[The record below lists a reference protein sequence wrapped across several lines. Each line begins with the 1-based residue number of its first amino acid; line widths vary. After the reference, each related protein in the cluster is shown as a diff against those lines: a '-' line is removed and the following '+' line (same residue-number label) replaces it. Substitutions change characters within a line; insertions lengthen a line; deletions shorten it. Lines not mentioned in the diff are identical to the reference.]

1 MDVLDG
7 GFMRRIPSTMRGRSL
22 SLLTVLTVAA
32 LSLLATGSGQ
42 SQSSVERKS
51 GGKTSGS
58 GRVVLYAAVGPEL
71 TQYDL
76 DVDGAALVKRAS
88 VTLPANVQEAA
99 QHPSRKYIYV
109 AWSNGGPSNLP
120 PDSPAP
126 SGSQHGL
133 TGFRIDSTSGAL
145 APHGQPAALPSRP
158 IHVTTDIPGT
168 HALVAYN
175 DPSGVTVHQIEPD
188 GTIGSQVKQ
197 AQPLDVGIY
206 GHQVRVDPSNEMVIL
221 ATRGNG
227 PTPNKPEDPGALKLF
242 GYQDGLLTNRVSIA
256 PGGGFNF
263 QVRHVDFHPSRR
275 WVFASL
281 ERQNKLDV
289 FEKLKDGTLAKDPL
303 FSKDTLADPGN
314 VRPGQA
320 LGTIHIHPN
329 GRFVYLANRASGT
342 IDFEGKPV
350 FAGGEN
356 NIAVFAI
363 NQDTG
368 EPTLIQNV
376 DTRGIHGR
384 TFALD
389 PSGRILVAGNMMQ
402 MSVRG
407 KDGVNAVPASLA
419 VFRVRSDGKLEF
431 ARKYDLDVGSRN
443 LFWMG
448 IVALP

>member
-1 MDVLDG
+1 MN
-7 GFMRRIPSTMRGRSL
+7 IPSTIRDWSL
-22 SLLTVLTVAA
+22 SLLKVAA
-32 LSLLATGSGQ
+32 LFLLVTGIVRTQTSIESKSGVKA
-42 SQSSVERKS
+42 SQS
-51 GGKTSGS
+51 GK
-58 GRVVLYAAVGPEL
+58 VVLYAAVGAEL
-71 TQYDL
+71 TQYDV
-76 DVDGAALVKRAS
+76 DVDGAALVKRGS
-88 VTLPANVQEAA
+88 LTLPANVQEAA
-99 QHPSRKYIYV
+99 QHPSKRYLYV

-120 PDSPAP
+120 PDSTAP

-133 TGFRIDSTSGAL
+133 SAFRIDPASGAL
-145 APHGQPAALPSRP
+145 LLHGQPAALPSRP

-168 HALVAYN
+168 HLLAAYN
-175 DPSGVTVHQIEPD
+175 GPSGVTVHRIEPD

-197 AQPLDVGIY
+197 PQPLDVGIY
-206 GHQVRVDPSNEMVIL
+206 GHQVRVEPSNDMVIL
-221 ATRGNG
+221 MTRGNG
-227 PTPNKPEDPGALKLF
+227 PTPTKPEDPGALKLF
-242 GYQDGLLTNRVSIA
+242 SYKDGLLANRSSIA

-263 QVRHVDFHPSRR
+263 QVRHLDFHPSRP
-275 WVFASL
+275 WVFVSL

-289 FEKLKDGTLAKDPL
+289 FEKLKDGTLSRDPL

-320 LGTIHIHPN
+320 LGTIHMHPN

-342 IDFEGKPV
+342 TDFEGKPV

-376 DTRGIHGR
+376 NTQGIHVR

-402 MSVRG
+402 LSVRD
-407 KDGVNAVPASLA
+407 KDGVKIVPASLA

-431 ARKYDLDVGSRN
+431 VRKYDLNVGSRN

-448 IVALP
+448 IVSLP

>member
-1 MDVLDG
+1 
-7 GFMRRIPSTMRGRSL
+7 MRNIPSTIRGCGL
-22 SLLTVLTVAA
+22 SLLKVAA
-32 LSLLATGSGQ
+32 FSLLVTGIGQ
-42 SQSSVERKS
+42 TQTSLESTPGS
-51 GGKTSGS
+51 KTSGS
-58 GRVVLYAAVGPEL
+58 GKVVLYAAVGAEL
-71 TQYDL
+71 TQYDV
-76 DVDGAALVKRAS
+76 DVDGAALVKRGS
-88 VTLPANVQEAA
+88 VTLPANVQEASP
-99 QHPSRKYIYV
+99 HPSKRYLYV

-120 PDSPAP
+120 QGGAAP

-133 TGFRIDSTSGAL
+133 SAFRIDPASGAL
-145 APHGQPAALPSRP
+145 FPHGQPASLPSRP

-168 HALVAYN
+168 HVLAAYN
-175 DPSGVTVHQIEPD
+175 DPSGVTVHRIEAD

-197 AQPLDVGIY
+197 PPALDVGIY

-227 PTPNKPEDPGALKLF
+227 PTPTKPEDPGALKLF
-242 GYQDGLLTNRVSIA
+242 TYKDGLLANRLSIA

-263 QVRHVDFHPSRR
+263 QVRHLDFHPSRP

-281 ERQNKLDV
+281 ERQNKLEV
-289 FEKLKDGTLAKDPL
+289 YQKLKDGTLSANPL
-303 FSKDTLADPGN
+303 FDKDTLAAPGN

-320 LGTIHIHPN
+320 LGTIHMHPN

-342 IDFEGKPV
+342 MDIEGKPV
-350 FAGGEN
+350 FVGGEN

-363 NQDTG
+363 NLDTG

-376 DTRGIHGR
+376 ETRGIHVR

-402 MSVRG
+402 LSVRD
-407 KDGVNAVPASLA
+407 KDGVTTIPASLA

-431 ARKYDLDVGSRN
+431 ARKYDLNVGSRN

-448 IVALP
+448 IVSLP